1 MFSCIEKP
9 TVKSRVTCA
18 CQRCCPPAHTCV
30 CVSIYP
36 SICLCMRVYFAS
48 LAWVCVCVSL
58 SLYIY
63 IRLYVYACVSISLL
77 DVYPLTRVGVLYKL
91 CVCVCVCVCVRER
104 ERERERE
111 SVYLSL
117 SLSTCWDMH
126 TCSANKRTH
135 ATQEN
140 TLYPREH
147 PLHKRTPSIQ
157 ENTFY
162 PREHPPSK
170 STQSIQENTF
180 YTREHIVYTCR
191 GAHVQHQSNACFF
204 EILFFLFQVRFWGF
218 ALNSS
223 PQIVIFKKRTWGLWR
238 EACVL
243 RAAQHSERLVLSRG
257 CNSLRRVSY

>member
-1 MFSCIEKP
+1 MC
-9 TVKSRVTCA
+9 
-18 CQRCCPPAHTCV
+18 
-30 CVSIYP
+30 
-36 SICLCMRVYFAS
+36 
-48 LAWVCVCVSL
+48 
-58 SLYIY
+58 
-63 IRLYVYACVSISLL
+63 
-77 DVYPLTRVGVLYKL
+77 
-91 CVCVCVCVCVRER
+91 
-104 ERERERE
+104 
-111 SVYLSL
+111 VYLSL